1 MIDIILPS
9 ICGRVRF
16 LAALIT
22 LSVAIPRLPV
32 FDAAVATL
40 GLFDAVAYSY
50 ALLPLGVA
58 LVITSYRWRLS
69 PIGRLIAVLGFAAW
83 VTLTFA
89 AVSVT
94 SIAINAIMAAVMFTE
109 ILAHHDC

>member
-1 MIDIILPS
+1 
-9 ICGRVRF
+9 VRF
-16 LAALIT
+16 VVALIT
-22 LSVAIPRLPV
+22 LAVAIPRLPV
-32 FDAAVATL
+32 FDAVVGTL

-58 LVITSYRWRLS
+58 LAITSYRWRLS
-69 PIGRLIAVLGFAAW
+69 PAGRFVAVIAFVAW

-94 SIAINAIMAAVMFTE
+94 SIIINAIMATIMFSE